1 MEISVVCYFTRK
13 KNLWIK
19 EYSSKISKYVIFS
32 LKTNIQYEVLN
43 FDCWFMLLIIT
54 SIFKVMFPFG

>member
-1 MEISVVCYFTRK
+1 MEISVVYYFTRK

-32 LKTNIQYEVLN
+32 LKRNIQYEVLN